1 MNTTPNNPPRVPR
14 SGNAALAA
22 GALIQA
28 ALGLE
33 FLFAGLNKAVNPNY
47 VQQFSGYVQGMPGST
62 SGPLAAVIQMLV
74 VPHLELAAQI
84 AKFTELGA
92 GAVLLIT
99 AMEVARRRFSGR
111 LGAEHAYE
119 PLVALLSAVAALTV
133 AGLSGTIYLIQGGRL
148 PTIDPSFG
156 FSPPI
161 TVELLV
167 VPLALGIAWLE
178 FGRFRALRPLHPRP
192 LLH

>member
-1 MNTTPNNPPRVPR
+1 MQTRASSHRVPR

-33 FLFAGLNKAVNPNY
+33 FLFAGLNKLVNPNY
-47 VQQFSGYVQGMPGST
+47 VQQFGGYVQGMPSST
-62 SGPLAAVIQMLV
+62 SGPLAAIIQTLV
-74 VPHLELAAQI
+74 VPHLELAAQL

-99 AMEVARRRFSGR
+99 AMEVARRRFSGP

-119 PLVALLSAVAALTV
+119 PLVALLSAAAALAV
-133 AGLSGTIYLIQGGRL
+133 AGLSATIYLIQGGRL

-161 TVELLV
+161 SVELLV
-167 VPLALGIAWLE
+167 VPLALGVAWLE
-178 FGRFRALRPLHPRP
+178 FGRFRALRPPHLSPTPR
-192 LLH
+192 